1 MSCTPIC
8 TTPDHFRH
16 IWDEKSEAA
25 HTHLSF
31 VYYPKMSSPRIPVTV
46 IIFAA
51 AFAALLILAAL
62 FPHPWLWGVNWW
74 SGLSVV
80 QLIAGIAI
88 VAVCT
93 LGALALV
100 SWSEKADGV
109 AEKQNIYWWGIVST
123 AAVLFAVVAWIFRS
137 QSHYLGDGYAL
148 LTNIAQQHPIIKARN
163 YGGTMLPIG
172 IMSMLGEKTPAHAL
186 LAYQLSS
193 ALSGLLYIGCA
204 GWLLARIYTRFSD
217 RLVAFL
223 VLLTAGNTLLF
234 FGYVENYALWHVAVL
249 FAIGTLW
256 LALEKKLHWVVP
268 IIAIAIALG
277 MHALSIFLLAVALVA
292 WLFLRQKKRG
302 DVPNPPIVFL
312 TGIGCMIAGIVVIQ
326 LIDKFARFSFL
337 PVLTNEVT
345 TDGYSLFALRHLAD
359 LGNLVLMLAP
369 SLLLLLALP
378 QSREQKSRSNLLLGV
393 AVLSSLILVVTVN
406 PWIGMPRDWDLLSVW
421 VIPAAL
427 LVASV
432 VNAQTTAIRRA
443 AIVAVI
449 GMQCCLLVPRVIA
462 INTPTILDQHIE
474 RYISHD
480 PSRNLTLRIIQQN
493 LAVRAGDTIKADA
506 IYQRYLAEYQE
517 VTWMS
522 QVDQLKNSGRL
533 VEAQTMLDQ
542 VVRKNPMFAA
552 AYRNLGSVQIQRG
565 DQAGAEQS
573 LATARGLNP
582 YDPEILNL
590 AGMLA
595 FQNGN
600 AKEADRLL
608 NELLDIFPDRAMV
621 RMNLVYLNK
630 QQGDRAR
637 MIHHAKKLLGYFRLG
652 KDGLTTQQ
660 MFEFVDFLGKEGMT
674 TEGKTLLQEAA
685 SNGLDSTQVNELM
698 RRHPS
703 LAN

>member
-1 MSCTPIC
+1 MQQMPGIRKTLFPFTLFLALIS
-8 TTPDHFRH
+8 
-16 IWDEKSEAA
+16 
-25 HTHLSF
+25 
-31 VYYPKMSSPRIPVTV
+31 
-46 IIFAA
+46 FAA
-51 AFAALLILAAL
+51 F

-80 QLIAGIAI
+80 QLMLGIVI
-88 VAVCT
+88 VAACT
-93 LGALALV
+93 FSALALV
-100 SWSEKADGV
+100 SWSVKADVV
-109 AEKQNIYWWGIVST
+109 AEKQAHYWWGIVCA
-123 AAVLFAVVAWIFRS
+123 AAVLFAVVAWVFRS
-137 QSHYLGDGYAL
+137 QSHFLGDGYAL
-148 LTNIAQQHPIIKARN
+148 LTNIAQQHPIIKTRN
-163 YGGTMLPIG
+163 YGGTMLPVG
-172 IMSMLGEKTPAHAL
+172 IMSLLGEKTPAHAL

-193 ALSGLLYIGCA
+193 VFSGVLYIGCA
-204 GWLLARIYTRFSD
+204 GWMLARIYSRLSD
-217 RLVAFL
+217 RIVAL
-223 VLLTAGNTLLF
+223 LILLTAGNALLF

-249 FAIGTLW
+249 FAIGSLW
-256 LALEKKLHWVVP
+256 LALEKKLHWVVS
-268 IIAIAIALG
+268 IVAIAIALV
-277 MHALSIFLLAVALVA
+277 MHALSVFLLAVALVA
-292 WLFLRQKKRG
+292 WLFLRQKKKG
-302 DVPNPPIVFL
+302 EVPNRPIVFL
-312 TGIGCMIAGIVVIQ
+312 TAIGCIIAGIVFIQ

-337 PVLTNEVT
+337 PVFSNEVT

-359 LGNLVLMLAP
+359 LGNLVLMLAQ
-369 SLLLLLALP
+369 SLFLLLVLP
-378 QSREQKSRSNLLLGV
+378 QSRDQKSKSNLLLGV
-393 AVLSSLILVVTVN
+393 AILSSLLLVVTVN
-406 PWIGMPRDWDLLSVW
+406 PWIGMPRDWDLLSFW
-421 VIPAAL
+421 AIPSAL

-449 GMQCCLLVPRVIA
+449 GMQTCLLVPRVIA
-462 INTPTILDQHIE
+462 INTPAILDQHVE

-493 LAVRAGDTIKADA
+493 LAVRAGDTTKANE
-506 IYQRYLAEYQE
+506 IYQRYQSEYPE
-517 VTWMS
+517 VQWMS
-522 QVDQLKNSGRL
+522 QADQLKNSGRL

-542 VVRKNPMFAA
+542 VIRKNPMFAA

-595 FQNGN
+595 FQQGN
-600 AKEADRLL
+600 AKESDRLL
-608 NELLDIFPDRAMV
+608 NELLDIFPDRAIV

-637 MIHHAKKLLGYFRLG
+637 MTFHAKKLQGYFRSG

-703 LAN
+703 LTN